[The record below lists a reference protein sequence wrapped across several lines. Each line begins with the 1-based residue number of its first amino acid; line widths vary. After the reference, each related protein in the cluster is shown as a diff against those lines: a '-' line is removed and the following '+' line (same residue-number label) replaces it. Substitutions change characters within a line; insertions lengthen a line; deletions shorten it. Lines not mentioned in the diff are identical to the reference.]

1 MAYQVLARKWRPSN
15 FDEMV
20 GQEHV
25 LRAFANALEQQRL
38 HHAYLLTG
46 TRGVGK
52 TTLARI
58 LAKCLNCETGVTATP
73 CGDCEACRAID
84 AGRFVDLIEVD
95 AASRTGVDDT
105 RELLDNVQYAPSE
118 GRFKVYLIDEV
129 HMLSGHSFNALLK
142 TLEEP
147 PEHVK
152 FILATTDPQKVP
164 VTVLSRC
171 LQFNLKR
178 LAPERIAGHL
188 ARVAEQEGVEAE
200 PAGLRALA
208 RAADGSMR
216 DALSLMDQA
225 IAYGAGAIRAQEV
238 ADMLGWAPA
247 EHMGALVEALSM
259 RDGARAVAAVD
270 ALADQGLDLEGVL
283 RDLVELLARAALMQ
297 ALPDLEPQDET
308 VDAWARRLA
317 QAVSAEDLQVF
328 YQIGLQGR
336 RDLPW
341 VPEPR
346 SGLQMILLRMIA
358 FEPFA
363 SQCDGPPSAQGDSAA
378 SGGPHAGS
386 GASAPRQTSGARV
399 HSGDAGGAAPPAAM
413 GVATGPAGQTEK
425 AARPADGPPPD
436 DAAPAESPMV
446 PEVAPGAPVAI
457 EDWAALL
464 SVLDLRGV
472 ARALAENCVLVEA
485 GAEQVVLG
493 LAEGHR
499 GLLTRNARQ
508 RLEAAL
514 RAHLDRP
521 VRVDIQVGRTLPEAQ
536 TPAEQQAG
544 ALEARRREAEAA
556 IENDPLVQALKER
569 FGARIVRGSVHP
581 LDG

>member
-1 MAYQVLARKWRPSN
+1 MAYQVLARKWRPTS

-25 LRAFANALEQQRL
+25 LRAFTNALEQGRL

-73 CGDCEACRAID
+73 CGGCEACRDID

-105 RELLDNVQYAPSE
+105 RELLDNVQYAPSG
-118 GRFKVYLIDEV
+118 GRYKVYLIDEV

-147 PEHVK
+147 PERVK

-178 LAPERIAGHL
+178 LTPERIAGHL
-188 ARVAEQEGVEAE
+188 AHVAEQEGVEAE
-200 PAGLRALA
+200 PAALRALA

-216 DALSLMDQA
+216 DALSLLDQA
-225 IAYGAGAIRAQEV
+225 IAYGAGAVRAREV

-247 EHMGALVEALSM
+247 GHMEALVRALAG
-259 RDGARAVAAVD
+259 RDAAEVIAAAG

-283 RDLVELLARAALMQ
+283 RDLVEILARAALIQ
-297 ALPDLEPQDET
+297 ALPAFEVREEEPT
-308 VDAWARRLA
+308 DALARWLA
-317 QAVSAEDLQVF
+317 EAISAEDLQVF

-341 VPEPR
+341 APDPR
-346 SGLQMILLRMIA
+346 IGLEMALLRMVA
-358 FEPFA
+358 FQPFGTASGEPVSGA
-363 SQCDGPPSAQGDSAA
+363 AGQGAGDGAAAAGGRRGAAAQSADGSAAAGAADAAAPNRGARGGGDSGHEAGD
-378 SGGPHAGS
+378 GGVIG
-386 GASAPRQTSGARV
+386 
-399 HSGDAGGAAPPAAM
+399 
-413 GVATGPAGQTEK
+413 
-425 AARPADGPPPD
+425 
-436 DAAPAESPMV
+436 
-446 PEVAPGAPVAI
+446 
-457 EDWAALL
+457 DWAGLVRAL
-464 SVLDLRGV
+464 SLRGV
-472 ARALAENCVLVEA
+472 ARALAENCALVDGTA
-485 GAEQVVLG
+485 DQVVLA
-493 LAEGHR
+493 LSEGHR

-508 RLEAAL
+508 RLEEAL
-514 RAHLDRP
+514 EAHLGRP
-521 VRVDIQVGRTLPEAQ
+521 VRVEIRVGAERSLE
-536 TPAEQQAG
+536 TPAAR
-544 ALEARRREAEAA
+544 EARAMEARQREAERA
-556 IENDPLVQALKER
+556 IEEDPLVQALKER
-569 FGARIVRGSVHP
+569 LGARIVKGSVHP
-581 LDG
+581 LDS

>member
-1 MAYQVLARKWRPSN
+1 MAYQVLARKWRPSS

-25 LRAFANALEQQRL
+25 LRAFTNALEQQRL

-58 LAKCLNCETGVTATP
+58 LAKCLNCETGVTAAP
-73 CGDCEACRAID
+73 CGGCEPCRDID

-95 AASRTGVDDT
+95 AASRTGVEDT
-105 RELLDNVQYAPSE
+105 RELLDNVQYAPAR

-178 LAPERIAGHL
+178 LSPERIASHL
-188 ARVAEQEGVEAE
+188 ARVAEQEGVQAE
-200 PAGLRALA
+200 PAALRALA

-225 IAYGAGAIRAQEV
+225 IAYGAGAVRAAEV
-238 ADMLGWAPA
+238 ADMLGWASA
-247 EHMGALVEALSM
+247 EHMEALVEALGG
-259 RDGARAVAAVD
+259 RDAAAALAAVD
-270 ALADQGLDLEGVL
+270 ALAEQGLDLEGVL
-283 RDLVELLARAALMQ
+283 RDLVEVLSRSALLQ
-297 ALPDLEPQDET
+297 ALPALGSGDGM
-308 VDAWARRLA
+308 VDALARRLA
-317 QAVSAEDLQVF
+317 GMVSAEDLQVF

-341 VPEPR
+341 APDPR
-346 SGLQMILLRMIA
+346 SGLQMVLLRMIA
-358 FEPFA
+358 FEPFRGA
-363 SQCDGPPSAQGDSAA
+363 PEGAGREQLSNTRGPSSEPAQTAQPPPEPSTAA
-378 SGGPHAGS
+378 AGPQVGAGLVPAPSGGG
-386 GASAPRQTSGARV
+386 V
-399 HSGDAGGAAPPAAM
+399 H
-413 GVATGPAGQTEK
+413 V
-425 AARPADGPPPD
+425 
-436 DAAPAESPMV
+436 
-446 PEVAPGAPVAI
+446 
-457 EDWAALL
+457 EDWAALVSAL
-464 SVLDLRGV
+464 ELRGV
-472 ARALAENCVLVEA
+472 ARALAENCALLEA
-485 GAEQVVLG
+485 GEAGVVLG

-499 GLLTRNARQ
+499 GLLTRNAQQ

-514 RAHLDRP
+514 SAHFGTR
-521 VRVDIQVGRTLPEAQ
+521 VRVEMRVQARAPAE
-536 TPAEQQAG
+536 TPAERQAR
-544 ALEARRREAEAA
+544 ALAARQREAEAA
-556 IENDPLVQALKER
+556 IEADPLVQALKER
-569 FGARIVRGSVHP
+569 LGARIVEGSVHP
-581 LDG
+581 LDS